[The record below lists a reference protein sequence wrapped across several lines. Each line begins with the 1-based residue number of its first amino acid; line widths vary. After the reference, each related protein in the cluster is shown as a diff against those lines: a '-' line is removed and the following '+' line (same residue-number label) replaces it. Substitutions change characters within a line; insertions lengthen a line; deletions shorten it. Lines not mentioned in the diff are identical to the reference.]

1 MVSLW
6 GVHVESVGES
16 IGESV
21 ESPLGVHGESVGSLR
36 EVRGGV
42 CGESVGGPW
51 GSVGGPKS
59 KVLV

>member
-21 ESPLGVHGESVGSLR
+21 ESPLGVRGESVGSARKVSRWFVESLWGI
-36 EVRGGV
+36 RG
-42 CGESVGGPW
+42 